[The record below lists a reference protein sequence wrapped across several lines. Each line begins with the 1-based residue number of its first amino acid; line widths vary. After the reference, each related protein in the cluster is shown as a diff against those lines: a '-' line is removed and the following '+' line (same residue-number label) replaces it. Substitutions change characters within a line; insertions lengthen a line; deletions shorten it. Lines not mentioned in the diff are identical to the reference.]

1 MKAIHNMA
9 VDGVND
15 LLVVSKS
22 KDTSYLK
29 AIHNALEQTVSIANR
44 EALTNPHTFKII
56 KNE

>member
-1 MKAIHNMA
+1 MCCGSLFYAYR
-9 VDGVND
+9 
-15 LLVVSKS
+15 VVSKS